1 MAILLA
7 LADAETAQRCYQRFK
22 WSVLAPIAV
31 DRWRASRGTKFGAG
45 SMGRC
50 PTRWQPS
57 LTVRLADSLD
67 AEDGAAAASSIELAD
82 RLGGSE
88 AAAPTL
94 ARGGRRAAV
103 RAVMENF
110 PPSPRVVPSLLLAR
124 GRRRGQN
131 VRVSPVMRVAVPG
144 RLVARRYR
152 LTAPSRVATSAA

>member
-1 MAILLA
+1 M
-7 LADAETAQRCYQRFK
+7 
-22 WSVLAPIAV
+22 VH
-31 DRWRASRGTKFGAG
+31 
-45 SMGRC
+45 GR
-50 PTRWQPS
+50 RLPS
-57 LTVRLADSLD
+57 EDVAVRLADSLD

-82 RLGGSE
+82 RLGRSE

-131 VRVSPVMRVAVPG
+131 VRVSPVMRVAVSGPPRG
-144 RLVARRYR
+144 AQVPADRAVAGGHVGG
-152 LTAPSRVATSAA
+152 VADDH